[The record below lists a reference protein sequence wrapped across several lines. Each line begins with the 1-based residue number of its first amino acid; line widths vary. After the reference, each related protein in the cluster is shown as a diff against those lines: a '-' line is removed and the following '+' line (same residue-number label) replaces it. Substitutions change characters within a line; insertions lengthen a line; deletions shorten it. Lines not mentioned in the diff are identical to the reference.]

1 MRLLKLFALLAALT
15 VAAPAA
21 TRADVA
27 EPWGSET
34 PNFNLQAVLRPTAIG
49 PANGFGLIKFR
60 QPNDAST
67 AIHLG
72 VWVRDLLP
80 NHTYFVQRAVDT
92 SLGDDTC
99 SGSNWTMPTLG
110 TITTDDGGTGR
121 ATLLRPL
128 PASFLGLE
136 FDIHFRI
143 AETATATS
151 GVLESA
157 CYQFTV
163 SQ

>member
-1 MRLLKLFALLAALT
+1 MRRLKLWALLAALAAVA
-15 VAAPAA
+15 VAAG
-21 TRADVA
+21 RAEA
-27 EPWGSET
+27 GPWGPET
-34 PNFNLQAVLRPTAIG
+34 PHFNLEAVLRPTAIG
-49 PANGFGLIKFR
+49 PDNGFGLIKFR

-67 AIHLG
+67 TIYLD

-80 NHTYFVQRAVDT
+80 DHPYYVQRAADMPA
-92 SLGDDTC
+92 DDNCT
-99 SGSNWTMPTLG
+99 GSNWTTPLLG
-110 TITTDDGGTGR
+110 TIMTDDGGTGR
-121 ATLLRPL
+121 AALTRRL
-128 PASFLGLE
+128 PASLLGAQ

-143 AETATATS
+143 AETPTATS